1 MHPAEFV
8 RTTEVNAMNRHSL
21 TAVLGTVL
29 AFAAGRSVF
38 GINIL
43 MMTTNSGSLTAV
55 ESTLKTRL
63 ESGGF
68 TVNTLWDGDT
78 QANYDAAIANNDL
91 VYVTSDIT
99 PTDIGTKLRTCP
111 IGVVNEPVAFMDDVG
126 LCTAAGTQT
135 SVSSLS
141 ITNNTHYITNGFALG
156 FFSMGFLNYPTAQ
169 RVGTTATG
177 AGLATASLINSLI
190 AVDIGGT
197 LANTI
202 NGNSTA
208 TGRRVQMPVP
218 LGVVDTSTFTSN

>member
-1 MHPAEFV
+1 
-8 RTTEVNAMNRHSL
+8 MNRRRL
-21 TAVLGTVL
+21 TAVLGTIL
-29 AFAAGRSVF
+29 ALAAGRSALA
-38 GINIL
+38 INVL

-68 TVNTLWDGDT
+68 TVNTLWDGET

-126 LCTAAGTQT
+126 LCTAAGTTT
-135 SVSSLS
+135 SVSSVS
-141 ITNNTHYITNGFALG
+141 IVNNTHYITDSFATGAFTLG
-156 FFSMGFLNYPTAQ
+156 TTTYPVAQ
-169 RVGTTATG
+169 RGGTTASG
-177 AGLATASLINSLI
+177 ATALATASGINSFI
-190 AVDIGGT
+190 VVDTGGT

-202 NGNSTA
+202 NSNSTA
-208 TGRRVQMPVP
+208 SGRRAQMPIQ
-218 LGVVDTSTFTSN
+218 LGVVDSTTFSSNFNTLLSKLLL

>member
-1 MHPAEFV
+1 
-8 RTTEVNAMNRHSL
+8 MNRRRL
-21 TAVLGTVL
+21 TAVLGTIL
-29 AFAAGRSVF
+29 ALAAGRSALA
-38 GINIL
+38 INVL

-68 TVNTLWDGDT
+68 TVNTLWDGET
-78 QANYDAAIANNDL
+78 QANYDAAIANNDV
-91 VYVTSDIT
+91 VYITSDIT
-99 PTDIGTKLRTCP
+99 PTDVGTKLRTCP
-111 IGVVNEPVAFMDDVG
+111 IGVINEPVAFMDDVG

-156 FFSMGFLNYPTAQ
+156 FFSMGSISYPTAQ
-169 RVGTTATG
+169 RGGTTATG
-177 AGLATASLINSLI
+177 AGLAQASAINSLI
-190 AVDIGGT
+190 AVDTGGT

-208 TGRRVQMPVP
+208 
-218 LGVVDTSTFTSN
+218 S